1 MKIITPSIRPVKE
14 YDGDQIL
21 LELDSAARLCYK
33 SEGKINYNNLGNVIR
48 SCIKNGHTSVLE
60 HVSLSF
66 NVVLDNGILR
76 EWTRHRIASYS
87 VESTRYCDYS
97 SKGGIK
103 YIAPIEFEQDS
114 AAYKIWKRSCEQDED
129 AYNEMAKL
137 QCQPQERRSV
147 LNFSVACEMRFT
159 ANLRSLRNLLS
170 LRCAKTAHLH
180 MRELCIPL
188 LLYLKDLIPIVFDDI
203 DYDHDFVDK
212 YLDGETECYTKYVR
226 LYPVLESYGDILA
239 AEKCKRLFVEYFDQ
253 KLDIN
258 ITRNDIRDTKY
269 VNYYDDC
276 CEVAFCYSVI
286 QTTCDQKDVVVYLM
300 LNDTFD
306 IESRLIDGGFSDN
319 VEFNI
324 IHTLKLIIEENI
336 NITDSESNKID
347 IDSDTMLKQILDS
360 DMYDEYLK
368 YEEEKNNG

>member
-87 VESTRYCDYS
+87 VESTRYCNYT
-97 SKGGIK
+97 KEGIK
-103 YIAPIEFEQDS
+103 YIAPLEFEQDS
-114 AAYKIWKRSCEQDED
+114 AAYKIWKRSCEQDEA
-129 AYNEMAKL
+129 AYNEMAEL

-170 LRCAKTAHLH
+170 LRCDKTAHLH

-212 YLDGETECYTKYVR
+212 YLDGDTASYTKYVR
-226 LYPVLESYGDILA
+226 LYPVLESYSDILA
-239 AEKCKRLFVEYFDQ
+239 AEKCKRLFIEYFDM
-253 KLDIN
+253 KLVAD
-258 ITRNDIRDTKY
+258 ITRDDIRDTKY

-276 CEVAFCYSVI
+276 YEVTLCYSVI
-286 QTTCDQKDVVVYLM
+286 QTTCDQKDVVVYLR

-306 IESRLIDGGFSDN
+306 IESKLIDGSFSDN

-324 IHTLKLIIEENI
+324 IHTLKLIIDENI
-336 NITDSESNKID
+336 NITDSESNKIE
-347 IDSDTMLKQILDS
+347 IDSDTMLKQILNR
-360 DMYDEYLK
+360 DMYDEYIK

>member
-103 YIAPIEFEQDS
+103 YIAPLEFEEGS
-114 AAYKIWKRSCEQDED
+114 AAYKIWKRSCEQDEA
-129 AYNEMAKL
+129 AYNEMAEL

-212 YLDGETECYTKYVR
+212 YLDGDVKSYIKYVH
-226 LYPVLESYGDILA
+226 LYPVLESYNDILA
-239 AEKCKRLFVEYFDQ
+239 VEKCKRLFVEYFDQ
-253 KLDIN
+253 KLATD
-258 ITRNDIRDTKY
+258 ITRDDIRDTKY

-276 CEVAFCYSVI
+276 CEVALCYSVI
-286 QTTCDQKDVVVYLM
+286 QTTCDQKDVAVYLIM
-300 LNDTFD
+300 DDTYD
-306 IESRLIDGGFSDN
+306 IGSRLIDESFSDN

-347 IDSDTMLKQILDS
+347 IDSDTMLKQILNP

-368 YEEEKNNG
+368 YEEEKE